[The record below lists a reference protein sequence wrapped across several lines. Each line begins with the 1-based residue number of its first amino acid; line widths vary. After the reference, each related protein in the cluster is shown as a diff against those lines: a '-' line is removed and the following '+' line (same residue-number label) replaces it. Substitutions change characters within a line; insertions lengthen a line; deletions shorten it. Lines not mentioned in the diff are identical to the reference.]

1 MSCCSFT
8 DELDSTERSAAVNI
22 SKKQI
27 VIGLALLLVGL
38 IGGAAIGCTAN
49 GDADQAAGVAQV
61 KEMFGEYAAA
71 VNAGDFERWIGLWS
85 DDGLRLPP
93 PATGP
98 RQVGKEQIQ
107 AAMQPMFDS
116 SNQTAAINIED
127 VQILG
132 DRAYSYGTFEI
143 TVTPKDGGDTL
154 VLNGNFLSILEKQD
168 DGSWKI
174 AIDCF
179 NF

>member
-1 MSCCSFT
+1 M
-8 DELDSTERSAAVNI
+8 NI
-22 SKKQI
+22 SRKQMVMGI
-27 VIGLALLLVGL
+27 ALLLVGL
-38 IGGAAIGCTAN
+38 IGGAAIGCTTN
-49 GDADQAAGVAQV
+49 SDADQAADAAKIQEVWD
-61 KEMFGEYAAA
+61 EYTAA
-71 VNAGDFERWIGLWS
+71 VNAGDFERWIALWS
-85 DDGLRLPP
+85 DAGLRLPP

-107 AAMQPMFDS
+107 AAMQPMFNS
-116 SNQTAAINIED
+116 SNQTATINAED
-127 VQILG
+127 LQILG